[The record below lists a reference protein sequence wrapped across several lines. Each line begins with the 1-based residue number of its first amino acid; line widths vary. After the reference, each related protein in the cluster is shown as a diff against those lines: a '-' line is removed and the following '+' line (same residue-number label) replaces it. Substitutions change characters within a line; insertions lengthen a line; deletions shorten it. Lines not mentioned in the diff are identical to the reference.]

1 MSQSSRD
8 NNGIRSCF
16 SGGNLDEEW
25 DIATISRDHPTG
37 KNVLHVLHEIGFFA
51 QMNQI
56 RRSLQSPSLFNSK
69 NCLQSRSTLWNT
81 RKFATKATNENKDTI
96 EDEVQFIIYY
106 FLLIAHSSGIRIWIR
121 IWVWRRRWTE
131 KSLRKSWNQGNWRP
145 KRSWTHEVSC
155 FLKIN

>member
-37 KNVLHVLHEIGFFA
+37 KNVLHVLHEISFFA

-106 FLLIAHSSGIRIWIR
+106 FLLMLIPQEYEYEYEYEYEEDDG
-121 IWVWRRRWTE
+121 
-131 KSLRKSWNQGNWRP
+131 P
-145 KRSWTHEVSC
+145 KKAYVNPETKEIGGQKGPEPTR
-155 FLKIN
+155 